1 MTYSTAVFGPTRPE
15 KIAWTVD
22 ASNFVNVLTTHGG
35 QQMDLL
41 FHLVGRPKKLTAVTE
56 TQFPAITME
65 ETGDTIANQTPD
77 AAVAI
82 GSLVDGGLVAI
93 TFVGGTRHGPAFQIH
108 ITGTDGALKL
118 TSPSGN
124 AADFALEGARGDQTE
139 LTHLPTPAEYQLD
152 PSPSLDASVEDLAVL
167 YQAYAHD
174 QERRTEATTFSDA
187 VAIHRTLDQID
198 QTSEQ
203 FTD

>member
-1 MTYSTAVFGPTRPE
+1 MTYSKAVFGPTRPE

-56 TQFPAITME
+56 TQFRAITME
-65 ETGDTIANQTPD
+65 ETGDTTANQTPD
-77 AAVAI
+77 GAVAI

-108 ITGTDGALKL
+108 IAGTDRARLFVSRPG
-118 TSPSGN
+118 SG
-124 AADFALEGARGDQTE
+124 RS
-139 LTHLPTPAEYQLD
+139 TP
-152 PSPSLDASVEDLAVL
+152 
-167 YQAYAHD
+167 
-174 QERRTEATTFSDA
+174 
-187 VAIHRTLDQID
+187 
-198 QTSEQ
+198 
-203 FTD
+203 